1 MFFVVLE
8 MLCDQLHRVAASRLL
23 SLSSYIAKV
32 QNILETTKHFRKFF
46 RKKYTKGTVPFVY
59 SDFTLL
65 LPFAIYHFISHLKN
79 TKIQ

>member
-1 MFFVVLE
+1 

-23 SLSSYIAKV
+23 SLSFYIAKV
-32 QNILETTKHFRKFF
+32 QKILETTKHFRKFF

-59 SDFTLL
+59 FCVPFMSTFLL
-65 LPFAIYHFISHLKN
+65 SYYLHNYFINHLKN